1 MQHHQETLAAFVERV
16 RHDPDVEGVVLT
28 GSVAHGTERPDS
40 DVDVQL
46 VLTEEAF
53 ARAWAQNRLSYVLS
67 EVATYE
73 GGYVD
78 IKVASADFLR
88 QAAESADDPM
98 RHSMLGARVVW
109 SRLHG
114 LGELVA
120 AIPVVPADRWNERM
134 ASFIAQAR
142 LHSGYFL
149 KQAVQLENT
158 HLLHHAA
165 VHTVTAGG
173 RALLALNRTLFKG
186 HKYLEGMLAGLE
198 LVPTG
203 YAEATIDLL
212 ANPGPRTCAAY
223 MDLLESFHPWPLSR
237 EQTLSTFVRDN
248 ELGWYSGQLPPEYS

>member
-1 MQHHQETLAAFVERV
+1 MQHHQDTLAAFVEQAR
-16 RHDPDVEGVVLT
+16 RDPDTVGVVVT

-53 ARAWAQNRLSYVLS
+53 AEAWEQNRLSYVVR
-67 EVATYE
+67 EVATYD

-88 QAAESADDPM
+88 RAAERADDPM

-109 SRLHG
+109 SRLDN

-120 AIPVVPADRWNERM
+120 AIPVLPADLWQERM

-149 KQAVQLENT
+149 KQAVRLENT
-158 HLLHHAA
+158 YLLHHAA
-165 VHTVTAGG
+165 VHTTIAGG
-173 RALLALNRTLFKG
+173 RTLLALNRTLFKG
-186 HKYLEGMLAGLE
+186 HKYLEGMLASLE

-203 YAEATIDLL
+203 YAEATADLL
-212 ANPGPRTCAAY
+212 AHPDLRTSAAY
-223 MDLLESFHPWPLSR
+223 MDLLESYHPWPLSR

-248 ELGWYSGQLPPEYS
+248 ELGWYSGHLPPEYS